1 MNPSDLQRFWDKV
14 DKKAGFSDNL
24 DSRCW
29 EWTGARTRDGYGRF
43 KIDGKAVFAHRLS
56 FLLATGLEP
65 EQVLHKCN
73 NRSCVRP
80 LHLAAGDSKDNFIDL
95 LLRRIQ
101 ESE

>member
-1 MNPSDLQRFWDKV
+1 MNSSDLQRFWEKV
-14 DKKAGFSDNL
+14 DRRAGFSDYL

-43 KIDGKAVFAHRLS
+43 KIEGRTVLAHRLS
-56 FLLATGLEP
+56 FLLATGIEP
-65 EQVLHKCN
+65 EHVLHKCN

-101 ESE
+101 DAA